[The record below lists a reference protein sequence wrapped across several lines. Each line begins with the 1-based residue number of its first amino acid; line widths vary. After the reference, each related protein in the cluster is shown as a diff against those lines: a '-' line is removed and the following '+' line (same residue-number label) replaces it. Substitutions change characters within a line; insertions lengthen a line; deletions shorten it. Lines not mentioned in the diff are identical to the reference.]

1 MSVLRTFQGNTPSPM
16 SGVNTYAACI
26 TYFALSY
33 VCKETEESGLL
44 HPCQDVQDYVQSQF
58 LKSPRWPCKI
68 PTQLYAVSMHTI
80 GANRSRILTHRA
92 RRGFSAVLSL
102 NYRSS
107 SLYRILYEQFYSLS
121 QLHANL
127 PRLHAQWVPFMWSN
141 LRHALRSNY
150 KSFEFITLSKPTV

>member
-1 MSVLRTFQGNTPSPM
+1 MSVLRTFQGNAPSPI
-16 SGVNTYAACI
+16 SGVNTYAAGI

-33 VCKETEESGLL
+33 ACKETEVSGFSATLPRRRGL
-44 HPCQDVQDYVQSQF
+44 CATPIP
-58 LKSPRWPCKI
+58 KTPRWLCKI
-68 PTQLYAVSMHTI
+68 PTQLYAVSMHTT
-80 GANRSRILTHRA
+80 GVNRSRILTHRA

-150 KSFEFITLSKPTV
+150 KSFEFITLNKPTD